1 MAIRIPAEIRD
12 ALREYARKTGALGG
26 KAAAENMT
34 AAERKA
40 RAEKASKAAK
50 KKRDQQRTASTAAGT
65 RTRVK
70 A

>member
-1 MAIRIPAEIRD
+1 MSTRLPKDIISQVMRQ
-12 ALREYARKTGALGG
+12 LGAKGG
-26 KAAAENMT
+26 KAAAKNMT
-34 AAERKA
+34 PEQRKA

-50 KKRDQQRTASTAAGT
+50 KKRDQQRAASTAAGT